1 MKSIKIILLMLAT
14 MSLAPV
20 SAANLLGNGSFESP
34 GTVTTYQFLSN
45 AATSVTNWTAIDDG
59 IGERPYLMNKNRPG
73 GNYISRVIEGTYA
86 MAINQGSGIKTT
98 FPVTAGV
105 TYTLSFQA
113 RKGTAGG
120 YTPLE
125 VTVAGFN
132 TSFNNISNNFQLLS
146 YTFTAGASNAAAE
159 LKFFNS
165 SPPPDYKTYDIDA
178 VVVEEG
184 TGPSTPPNPFIGDPA
199 ASGDP
204 TFTTSHFSGS
214 QNCAMCHNGI
224 VDNQSKDV
232 SIVTD
237 WSSTMMANA
246 SRDPFWRAKVRSEIA
261 KHPQLQSVINDKCSK
276 CHAPMANAQAK
287 KDNTIGSQTIFDGGI
302 LDIGHAKHDAAMD
315 GVSCTLCH
323 QIPAT
328 PALGTL
334 ETMSG
339 NYAINDSKTIFGP
352 YGGPGDTA
360 LFTMPMM
367 MHTGYTPTYG
377 AHTKDSKLCASCH
390 NLKTPY
396 VDAAGNVLSTTPESE
411 FPEQTPY
418 MEWEQSSYA
427 SQKSCQGCHMSR
439 TNGVKI
445 STMPMNGMIGLR
457 NDFAIHDLVGANK
470 LMLDILNNNKNQL
483 GVLSN
488 NFSET
493 LTKTDAML
501 KSAATVS
508 VVDQRSTPN
517 ALDFTLKVTSTT
529 GHKLPTAYPSRRA
542 ILHVAVSNAQNQIV
556 WESGKVNADGS
567 IEGVDA
573 DDNMATFEP
582 HYDLITA
589 EDQVQVYEAIM
600 GNNEGEVTYT
610 LLRGKEYLKDNRIL
624 PPGFNKASAPND
636 VRVVGQAAT
645 DVNFV
650 GGSDQ
655 IAYQI
660 GGLPVGSYTVKAEL
674 VYQTLSHAFA
684 ADLFSDTV
692 TPEVVDFKTMFDA
705 STQKSSVIA
714 SAEFAGTVVAPPSPD
729 SDGDGVADN
738 LDNCKLIVNANQRDT
753 DADGYGNI
761 CDPDFNQNLLVDP
774 TDFSRLKAKLGSVSQ
789 HEDLNGNGIV
799 DPTDFSILKSY
810 LGKRPGPSGLHP

>member
-1 MKSIKIILLMLAT
+1 MKIIKTILLMLAAALPLSPAT
-14 MSLAPV
+14 
-20 SAANLLGNGSFESP
+20 AANLLSNGGFESP
-34 GTVTTYQFLSN
+34 GTVTTYLFLSN
-45 AATSVTNWTAIDDG
+45 NATSVTGWTAIDDAV
-59 IGERPYLMNKNRPG
+59 GERPYLMNKNRPG
-73 GNYISRVIEGTYA
+73 GNYTNRVVEGNYA

-113 RKGTAGG
+113 RKGTTAG

-125 VTVAGFN
+125 VSVAGFN
-132 TSFNNISNNFQLLS
+132 TAFSNVSGSFQLLS
-146 YTFTAGASNAAAE
+146 YTFTASATNPAAE
-159 LKFFNS
+159 LRFFNS
-165 SPPPDYKTYDIDA
+165 APTPDYKTYDIDA

-184 TGPSTPPNPFIGDPA
+184 TGPSVPINPFIGDPA
-199 ASGDP
+199 DAGDP
-204 TFTTSHFSGS
+204 AFSTSHFSGS

-237 WSSTMMANA
+237 WSSTMMANS
-246 SRDPFWRAKVRSEIA
+246 SRDPFWRAKVRSEMA
-261 KHPQLQSVINDKCSK
+261 RHPELQSVINDKCSK

-287 KDNTIGSQTIFDGGI
+287 KDNTIASQTIFDGGI
-302 LDIGHAKHDAAMD
+302 LDVGHAKHNAAMD

-334 ETMSG
+334 ATMSG
-339 NYAINDSKTIFGP
+339 NYAINDTKTIYGP

-360 LFTMPMM
+360 LFTMPMV

-396 VDAAGNVLSTTPESE
+396 VDSAGNVLSTTPESE

-418 MEWEQSSYA
+418 MEWEHSSYVG
-427 SQKSCQGCHMSR
+427 QKSCQGCHMSR
-439 TNGVKI
+439 TDGVKI
-445 STMPMNGMIGLR
+445 STMGMSGLR
-457 NDFAIHDLVGANK
+457 NNFAIHDLVGANK

-488 NFSET
+488 NFAET

-508 VVDQRSTPN
+508 VVEQRSTPN

-542 ILHVAVSNAQNQIV
+542 ILHVTVSNALNQVV

-567 IEGVDA
+567 IEGIDA
-573 DDNMATFEP
+573 DDNGNTFEP
-582 HYDLITA
+582 HYDQITA

-624 PPGFNKASAPND
+624 PTGFNKANAQAD
-636 VRVVGQAAT
+636 VRVVGAALS
-645 DVNFV
+645 DSNFI

-655 IAYQI
+655 ISYQI
-660 GGLPVGSYTVKAEL
+660 GGLPAGNYTVKAEL
-674 VYQTLSHAFA
+674 VYQTLSRAFA
-684 ADLFSDTV
+684 EDLFSDTT

-705 STQKSSVIA
+705 SSQKSSVIA
-714 SAEFAGTVVAPPSPD
+714 SAQFSGSVVAPPPVD
-729 SDGDGVADN
+729 TDGDGVADN
-738 LDNCKLIVNANQRDT
+738 LDNCKLVANANQRNT
-753 DADGYGNI
+753 DGDNFGNI
-761 CDPDFNQNLLVDP
+761 CDLDFNQNGLVDP
-774 TDFSRLKAKLGSVSQ
+774 TDFSRLKSKLGTPSAN
-789 HEDLNGNGIV
+789 EDLNGNGIV
-799 DPTDFSILKSY
+799 DPTDFGLLKTY
-810 LGKRPGPSGLHP
+810 LGKAPGPSGLQP

>member
-1 MKSIKIILLMLAT
+1 MKSIKTILLLLTAMLPLSST
-14 MSLAPV
+14 L
-20 SAANLLGNGSFESP
+20 AANLLSNGGFESP
-34 GTVTTYQFLSN
+34 GTVATYLFLSN
-45 AATSVTNWTAIDDG
+45 NATSVTGWTAIDDG
-59 IGERPYLMNKNRPG
+59 VGERPYLMNKNRPG
-73 GNYISRVIEGTYA
+73 GNYTNRVVEGIYA

-113 RKGTAGG
+113 RKGTTAG

-125 VTVAGFN
+125 VSVAGFN
-132 TSFNNISNNFQLLS
+132 TTYANVTGSFQLLT
-146 YTFTAGASNAAAE
+146 YTFTASSTNPAAE

-165 SPPPDYKTYDIDA
+165 SPTPDYKTYDIDA

-184 TGPSTPPNPFIGDPA
+184 TGPVTPPNPFIGNPA
-199 ASGDP
+199 DAGDP

-232 SIVTD
+232 SIITD

-246 SRDPFWRAKVRSEIA
+246 TRDPFWRAKVRSEIA
-261 KHPQLQSVINDKCSK
+261 RHPGLQAVINDKCSK
-276 CHAPMANAQAK
+276 CHAPMANTQAK
-287 KDNTIGSQTIFDGGI
+287 KDGSLTSQTLFDGGI
-302 LDIGHAKHDAAMD
+302 LDAGHAKHDAAMD

-334 ETMSG
+334 ATMSG
-339 NYAINDSKTIFGP
+339 NYAINDTKTIFGP

-360 LFTMPMM
+360 LFTMPMI

-377 AHTKDSKLCASCH
+377 AQIKDSKLCASCH

-396 VDAAGNVLSTTPESE
+396 VDENGTVLSTTPESE

-439 TNGVKI
+439 TDGVKI
-445 STMPMNGMIGLR
+445 STMPMNGMIGPR
-457 NDFAIHDLVGANK
+457 DNFAIHDLVGANK

-488 NFSET
+488 NFAET

-508 VVDQRSTPN
+508 VLEQSSIPN
-517 ALDFTLKVTSTT
+517 TLAFTLKVTSST
-529 GHKLPTAYPSRRA
+529 GHKLPTSYPSRRV
-542 ILHVAVSNAQNQIV
+542 ILHVTVTDTQNQIV
-556 WESGKVNADGS
+556 WESGKINANGS
-567 IEGVDA
+567 IEGLDA
-573 DDNMATFEP
+573 DDNPATFEP
-582 HYDLITA
+582 HYDLIGT

-600 GNNEGEVTYT
+600 GNNQGEVTYT

-624 PPGFNKASAPND
+624 PPGFNKATAPND
-636 VRVVGQAAT
+636 VKVVGQALS
-645 DVNFV
+645 DSNFI
-650 GGSDQ
+650 GGSDE
-655 IAYQI
+655 ISYQI
-660 GGLPVGSYTVKAEL
+660 GGLPAGNYTIKAEL
-674 VYQTLSHAFA
+674 VYQTLSYAFA
-684 ADLFSDTV
+684 EDLFVDTT

-705 STQKSSVIA
+705 STQKSTVIA
-714 SAEFAGTVVAPPSPD
+714 SAEFADTVTEPVVD
-729 SDGDGVADN
+729 TDGDGFADN
-738 LDNCKLIVNANQRDT
+738 LDNCKLVANANQRDT
-753 DADGYGNI
+753 DNDGYGNI
-761 CDPDFNQNLLVDP
+761 CDPDFNQNKIVDP
-774 TDFSRLKAKLGSVSQ
+774 LDLNSLKAQFGKASPN
-789 HEDLNGNGIV
+789 HDLNGNGIV
-799 DPTDFSILKSY
+799 DPMDLNILKSY
-810 LGKRPGPSGLHP
+810 WGKAPGPSGLQP